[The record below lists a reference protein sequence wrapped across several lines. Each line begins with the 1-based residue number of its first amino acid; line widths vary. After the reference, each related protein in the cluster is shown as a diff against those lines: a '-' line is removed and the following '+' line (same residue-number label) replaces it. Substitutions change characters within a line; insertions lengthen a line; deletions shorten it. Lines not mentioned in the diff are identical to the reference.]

1 MSNTK
6 PLKWGIIGCGGIAY
20 RRTIPGIAKSEGS
33 VLGYVMDLNPE
44 LCKKVGE
51 DYNVSYSTKIEDVIN
66 SDVDVVYIATPVFCH
81 KEQVIMAAKAK
92 KHILLEKP
100 MGLTCAEAEEIINIC
115 KENNVKLAVGF
126 MMRYH
131 AHHQE
136 IKKLLESGKIGD
148 LVSMRAQFTCW
159 YPDMPGVWRQN
170 KAKSGGGAVMD
181 MATHCIDLL
190 QYLTG
195 TQAEEVFAMCSTQT
209 FNYEVD
215 DSASIMMK
223 MAGGA
228 HAYID
233 AHFNIP
239 DDATASKLEFYGTKG
254 SIIAIGTLSQ
264 EEVGTTTVTLAKTG
278 QGYDA
283 MQSRE
288 SLQSYELPGSDENLY
303 TKEIESFADSITN
316 DSPVIISGEE
326 ALYVQRI
333 CECAYAS
340 SDSGTKIKL

>member
-1 MSNTK
+1 MSSTK
-6 PLKWGIIGCGGIAY
+6 PLKWGIIGCGGIAH
-20 RRTIPGIAKSEGS
+20 RRTIPGIAKSQGS
-33 VLGYVMDLNPE
+33 VLGYVMDLNPD
-44 LCKKVGE
+44 LCKTVGE
-51 DYNVSYSTKIEDVIN
+51 EYGVSYSSNIEDVIN

-100 MGLTCAEAEEIINIC
+100 MGLTCQEAEEIINVC

-131 AHHQE
+131 AHHQQ
-136 IKKLLESGKIGD
+136 IKELLQSGKIGD
-148 LVSMRAQFTCW
+148 IVSMRAQFTCW

-195 TQAEEVFAMCSTQT
+195 AQAEEVFAMCSTQT

-223 MAGGA
+223 MKGGA

-233 AHFNIP
+233 ANFNIP
-239 DDATASKLEFYGTKG
+239 DDATEGKLEFYGTKG
-254 SIIAIGTLSQ
+254 SIIATGTLAQ
-264 EEVGTTTVTLAKTG
+264 EEVGTTKVTLAKTG

-283 MQSRE
+283 SQARGE
-288 SLQSYELPGSDENLY
+288 LKSYELPASDGNLY
-303 TKEIESFADSITN
+303 TKEIESFADSIIN

-333 CECAYAS
+333 CESAYAS